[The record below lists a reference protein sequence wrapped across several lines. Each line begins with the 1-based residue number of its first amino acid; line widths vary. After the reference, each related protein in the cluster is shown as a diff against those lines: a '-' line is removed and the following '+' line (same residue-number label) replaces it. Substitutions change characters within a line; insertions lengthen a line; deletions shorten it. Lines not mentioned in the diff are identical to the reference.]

1 MTNDNDKDIKLETG
15 DDVGKD
21 DKIKAGVKALAKK
34 PYRETSAEYKADS
47 QQNKHIYFILLLF

>member
-1 MTNDNDKDIKLETG
+1 MTNDNDNIKLETG
-15 DDVGKD
+15 DNVGKD

-47 QQNKHIYFILLLF
+47 Q

>member
-1 MTNDNDKDIKLETG
+1 MVSDPEDKDIKIEPHE
-15 DDVGKD
+15 DVGLD

-47 QQNKHIYFILLLF
+47 IE

>member
-21 DKIKAGVKALAKK
+21 DKIKAGVKALVKK
-34 PYRETSAEYKADS
+34 PFRETSAEYKADS
-47 QQNKHIYFILLLF
+47 Q

>member
-21 DKIKAGVKALAKK
+21 DKIKTGVKA
-34 PYRETSAEYKADS
+34 
-47 QQNKHIYFILLLF
+47 